1 MRCPSCVVTE
11 EFCVAVSLRSVEGFC
26 VSTEGWA
33 PECFL
38 EDLIAGLG
46 FVFLLQ
52 MQPPQF

>member
-52 MQPPQF
+52 MQPP